1 MNDTLGDDIKAA
13 MDKVSNDVQ
22 PTQSQESNSTPENN
36 IEVGSGED
44 GNASLSS
51 SPSPEPEIE
60 APTHWASEDREV
72 FKSLDSKGRDFLL
85 RRHKQMEAD
94 HTKKLQA
101 HAETLKIAERYQKV
115 LAPHQ
120 DYVKQLG
127 IDPDEAY
134 SKLVGVEKILRTGT
148 AAEKKDIFQKLATQ
162 YGVQFQHDDT
172 QPEIDHKT
180 QLIFQKLEQTEKS
193 LLQLKQE
200 REYEVQRGLQSHINE
215 FTSRVDEKGLPKYPH
230 FEILKVRMGKFL
242 EDGEALSLEEAY
254 EQAIMLNKDLREGYL
269 SSQNKNI
276 EAKKKSLASKDEIFN
291 VKSRH
296 TSNTSD
302 PKKDL
307 SLDQTIRQAINA
319 QKTKRRI

>member
-22 PTQSQESNSTPENN
+22 PTQSQELNSTPENE
-36 IEVGSGED
+36 IEVGYGED
-44 GNASLSS
+44 GNDSLSS

-60 APTHWASEDREV
+60 APAHWASEDREV

-94 HTKKLQA
+94 HTRKLQA
-101 HAETLKIAERYQKV
+101 HAEDVKIAENYRKK
-115 LAPHQ
+115 LTPHEG
-120 DYVKQLG
+120 YIKTIG
-127 IDPDEAY
+127 IDPFDAFE
-134 SKLVGVEKILRTGT
+134 KLVGAEIKLRTGSPLEKQEILRT
-148 AAEKKDIFQKLATQ
+148 LAKQ

-172 QPEIDHKT
+172 QPEIDQKT

-200 REYEVQRGLQSHINE
+200 REYEVQRGLQNHINE
-215 FTSRVDEKGLPKYPH
+215 FTSKVDEKGLPKYPH
-230 FEILKVRMGKFL
+230 FETLKVRMGKFL
-242 EDGEALSLEEAY
+242 EDGEASSLEEAY
-254 EQAIMLNKDLREGYL
+254 EQAIMLNKDLREGYIL
-269 SSQNKNI
+269 SQNKNV
-276 EAKKKSLASKDEIFN
+276 EARNKSLASKDAIFN

-319 QKTKRRI
+319 QKSKRRI